1 MKKTLLTL
9 VCAGFALSLTAQ
21 DDVATKKVQMGL
33 AYQVGMNFN
42 KPGTKNIERLG
53 AGAQNS
59 IGMNVNFSFTPNI
72 GLATGLEFDFESFKY
87 DVVATDKIYYYYVD
101 SKIIKKEDLSSNPDA
116 KLYNVQER
124 KQKAIYGTIP
134 TMLLFRT
141 NMIGDFRYYGK
152 FGARTSFVLS
162 NTINDIG
169 FNLTGDSLNGTP
181 VASDNSN
188 MKAKGDMFF
197 MRSTIGLAAG
207 AEWNFTGNTSLFAEL
222 GFYYGLTPVHFG
234 EAIGGDDKERDMTMF
249 QRVNGTNDYLTFSA
263 KQKQIVLKVGILF

>member
-1 MKKTLLTL
+1 MKKLLLSL

-21 DDVATKKVQMGL
+21 EEVATKKVQMGL
-33 AYQVGMNFN
+33 AYQLGLNYN

-53 AGAQNS
+53 VGVQNS
-59 IGMNVNFSFTPNI
+59 IGMNVNFSFTQNI
-72 GLATGLEFDFESFKY
+72 GLSTGLEFDFESFKY
-87 DVVATDKIYYYYVD
+87 DVVAADKVYYYYVD

-116 KLYNVQER
+116 KLYNLQER

-162 NTINDIG
+162 NTINDKG
-169 FNLTGDSLNGTP
+169 FNMTGDSLMGTP

-207 AEWNFTGNTSLFAEL
+207 AEWNFTGSTSLFAEL

-249 QRVNGTNDYLTFSA
+249 QRINGANDYLTFAA
-263 KQKQIVLKVGILF
+263 KQKQIVLKIGILF